1 MSDVDA
7 SAGDASAWAPWR
19 PQDCRVKAIKGPE
32 GRDFD
37 LLLRVPQ
44 GPAPADG
51 WPCLLVLDGDR
62 LFGAVAGAAAALSH
76 RTEKTG
82 VAPMVVAAVA
92 HRAEGGEGQR
102 SRDFT
107 SRPCP
112 ETSWSG
118 PYGGAE
124 VFRAFL
130 LAHVAPLV
138 KAAAPVDAS
147 RLSLL
152 GHSLAGLF
160 VLETLAAEPRAF
172 ARWISL
178 SPSLWWHRPDPAIAH
193 AGLMVGWGEAEA
205 ARDMAG
211 RIGGW
216 AAGGQAVTRIAPG
229 ADHGSAP
236 FALIPDA
243 LRHASGR

>member
-1 MSDVDA
+1 MTQVA
-7 SAGDASAWAPWR
+7 SSAWAPWS
-19 PQDCRVKAIKGPE
+19 PQDCRVLAIKGPD
-32 GRDFD
+32 GRAFD
-37 LLLRVPQ
+37 LLLSIPQ
-44 GPAPADG
+44 GDAPAQG
-51 WPCLLVLDGDR
+51 WPCLVALDGDR
-62 LFGAVAGAAAALSH
+62 FFGALTGAAKALAH
-76 RTEKTG
+76 RPQKTG
-82 VAPMVVAAVA
+82 VAPMVVAALA

-118 PYGGAE
+118 PYGGGEA
-124 VFRAFL
+124 FRMFL
-130 LAHVAPLV
+130 LDQVLPRV
-138 KAAAPVDAS
+138 KAAAPIDAS

-160 VLETLAAEPRAF
+160 VLETLAAEPKAF

-178 SPSLWWHRPDPAIAH
+178 SPSLWWHTPDPVIAR
-193 AGLMVGWGEAEA
+193 ADLLVGWGEAEA
-205 ARDMAG
+205 ARDMSS
-211 RIGGW
+211 RIAGW
-216 AAGGQAVTRIAPG
+216 AAGGPAVTRIAPG

-243 LRHASGR
+243 LRHAAGL